1 MNVISIITA
10 RGGSKG
16 ILRKNIRPLAGK
28 PLIVHSIEAS
38 LAATE
43 VSRTLFSTDDAEFA
57 EIARQH
63 GAEIPFMRPP
73 ELAADHASHMSVML
87 HLLDWLEARGE
98 LPDALLLLQPTCP
111 LRTAQDLDGAIELM
125 ATSGCP
131 AVVGMCEAVT
141 HPFLTYALDDQGL
154 LVPIIEHGVNYPRRQ
169 DLPPAY
175 QLNGAL
181 YLNRSESLRG
191 TQAFQPPGTR
201 PWIMPEERS
210 VDIDSLD
217 DFALAELILARIKE

>member
-1 MNVISIITA
+1 MNVISVITA
-10 RGGSKG
+10 RAGSKG
-16 ILRKNIRPLAGK
+16 ILRKNIRLLGGK
-28 PLIVHSIEAS
+28 PLMVHSIEAS
-38 LAATE
+38 LAASR
-43 VSRTLFSTDDAEFA
+43 VSRTLFSTDDEEFA

-63 GAEIPFMRPP
+63 GAEVPFMRPP

-87 HLLDWLEARGE
+87 HLLDWLEAHGE

-111 LRTAQDLDGAIELM
+111 LRTAQDLDGAIALM
-125 ATSGCP
+125 ETTGCP
-131 AVVGMCEAVT
+131 AVVGMCETVT
-141 HPFLTYALDDQGL
+141 HPFLTYALDAQGQL
-154 LVPIIEHGVNYPRRQ
+154 TPFIEHGVNYPRRQ

-191 TQAFQPPGTR
+191 TNAFQPPGTR
-201 PWIMPEERS
+201 PWIMPVERS

-217 DFALAELILARIKE
+217 DFALAELILARSKP